1 MTVAQQRNSLS
12 PFPFPCTVV
21 EFASG
26 GLGLIPKQAD
36 AKIPGEGITWNC
48 TTWLDIAFLLPDLWA
63 QVARLAPLTG
73 PPPVPESE
81 QPLYRFERDK
91 VRCGRAHPTA
101 SDVVRLPRVAKHPPN
116 GGQGARAHTGRRG
129 GSSVSRPR

>member
-36 AKIPGEGITWNC
+36 AKIPREGITWNC
-48 TTWLDIAFLLPDLWA
+48 TTWLDIA
-63 QVARLAPLTG
+63 
-73 PPPVPESE
+73 SC
-81 QPLYRFERDK
+81 YRT
-91 VRCGRAHPTA
+91 CGRRWRA
-101 SDVVRLPRVAKHPPN
+101 S
-116 GGQGARAHTGRRG
+116 RR
-129 GSSVSRPR
+129 